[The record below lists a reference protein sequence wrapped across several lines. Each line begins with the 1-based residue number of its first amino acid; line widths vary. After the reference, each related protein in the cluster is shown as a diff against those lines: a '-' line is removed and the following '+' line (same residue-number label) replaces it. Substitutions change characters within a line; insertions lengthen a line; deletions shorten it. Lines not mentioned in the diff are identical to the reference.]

1 MFDADFTPPPS
12 TRQLYF
18 AREIAARIG
27 RAIPA
32 ETRGDRDALSGWI
45 SRHRAEFEERRAANT
60 GGARATPKQVGFAEK
75 LSNACAVGGFW
86 LLWLEK
92 LGNAFG
98 VGVVWL
104 LRVLRCR

>member
-75 LSNACAVGGFW
+75 LSRARRRPIPAECFRSAALMSRW
-86 LLWLEK
+86 LDA
-92 LGNAFG
+92 N
-98 VGVVWL
+98 
-104 LRVLRCR
+104 R

>member
-12 TRQLYF
+12 TRQLFF

-60 GGARATPKQVGFAEK
+60 GSARATPKQVGFAEK
-75 LSNACAVGGFW
+75 LSRARRRPIPPECFRSAALMSRWIDAN
-86 LLWLEK
+86 
-92 LGNAFG
+92 
-98 VGVVWL
+98 
-104 LRVLRCR
+104 R

>member
-75 LSNACAVGGFW
+75 LSRARRRPIPAECFRSAALMSRWIDAN
-86 LLWLEK
+86 
-92 LGNAFG
+92 
-98 VGVVWL
+98 
-104 LRVLRCR
+104 R